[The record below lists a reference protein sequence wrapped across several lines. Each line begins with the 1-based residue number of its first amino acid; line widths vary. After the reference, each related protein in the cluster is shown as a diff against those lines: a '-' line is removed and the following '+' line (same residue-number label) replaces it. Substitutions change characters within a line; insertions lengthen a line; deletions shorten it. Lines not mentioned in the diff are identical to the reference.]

1 MKNKFTLLSLSLFSV
16 GTLLAQRPSNV
27 QTSTLKDNTI
37 SFVENT
43 NAKTEVNTKIGGSI
57 LWQSDFS
64 DSTIWTKNNIGAQG
78 SWRFGNYPTNFSN
91 YIGTY
96 ASSGLTQPL
105 AYFDGIQYLL
115 AGSVGIQNSAIES
128 ATIDMSASSVITVT
142 FNQVYRRFNH
152 DAVYIE
158 VSIDNGATW
167 TLQEQVNLDAV
178 SNGATLKNT
187 VTVDFLVGAGVTQGK
202 VRLRWESLTADNQY
216 GSGYGWAIDNFKVLE
231 GYGSNLKLVEAFT
244 TYGTSGL
251 NASKIPVD
259 QVAGSTPIE
268 FGGRIK
274 NTGYQTQPTSMT
286 VTTTSYN
293 GTSTAAD
300 IAAFVTDTFDI
311 SGASAYTIPTTPG
324 VYNFNVAVHSDS
336 TLNAVSDDS
345 AVLPFEV
352 SNTIFAC
359 DAYTNSASING
370 TFSQWSSPSGDPG
383 IGNLFEITAN
393 KPLGAIQIGIG
404 TVSSSSQ
411 ATYIGRLVKG
421 VLYKFNTGTDDFDY
435 IDETTE
441 HEIVAADFG
450 NIVKCTFSNLPTL
463 QAGGLYLAVAVTYD
477 ASPVPIAFSGF
488 NIAGNTMGV
497 NGSSFVT
504 LASDGN
510 TVKAP
515 VVRLDFTDYTGLNEI
530 TLASDVNV
538 APNPFSDVT
547 TINFNLKSN
556 TEVSVVVTDIAGRV
570 VYTTTANQM
579 ATGQQAITIDG
590 SAFQAGVYNY
600 TLKVGNEVITKRVVK
615 K

>member
-1 MKNKFTLLSLSLFSV
+1 MKNKFTLLSLSLLSASS
-16 GTLLAQRPSNV
+16 LLAQRPSNL
-27 QTSTLKDNTI
+27 QSATLKDNGI
-37 SFVENT
+37 SLVENA
-43 NAKTEVNTKIGGSI
+43 NIKPEVNTKIGGAI
-57 LWQSDFS
+57 IWQSDFS
-64 DSTIWTKNNIGAQG
+64 DTTIWAKNNIGAQG
-78 SWRFGNYPTNFSN
+78 SWRFGNYPANFSS
-91 YIGTY
+91 YIGSY

-115 AGSVGIQNSAIES
+115 AGPVGAQNSAIES

-158 VSIDNGATW
+158 VSTDNGATW
-167 TLQEQVNLDAV
+167 SLQEQVNLDAV

-202 VRLRWESLTADNQY
+202 VRLRWESLTVDNNY

-231 GYGSNLKLVEAFT
+231 GYGSNLKLVESFA

-251 NASKIPVD
+251 NASKIPTH
-259 QVAGSTPIE
+259 QVAGSTPIT

-274 NTGYQTQPTSMT
+274 NTGYQTQPTSLT
-286 VTTTSYN
+286 VTTTAYN
-293 GTSTAAD
+293 GTSTASD
-300 IAAFVTDTFDI
+300 VAAFVTDTFAI
-311 SGASAYTIPTTPG
+311 TGAGAYAIPATSG

-336 TLNAVSDDS
+336 TLNAVTDDV

-352 SNTIFAC
+352 TSNVFAC

-370 TFSQWSSPSGDPG
+370 TFAQWSSPSGDPA
-383 IGNLFEITAN
+383 IGNLFEITTA
-393 KPLGAIQIGIG
+393 KPLGAIQMGIG
-404 TVSSSSQ
+404 TVPTASQ

-421 VLYKFNTGTDDFDY
+421 VLYKYNTGTDDFDY
-435 IDETTE
+435 IDETVE

-450 NIVKCTFSNLPTL
+450 NIVKCTFNNLPTL
-463 QAGGLYLAVAVTYD
+463 QAGGLYLAVAATYD
-477 ASPVPIAFSGF
+477 GSPVPFAFSGF
-488 NIAGNTMGV
+488 NIAGNTMGL
-497 NGSSFVT
+497 NGTSFVT

-538 APNPFSDVT
+538 APNPFADVT
-547 TINFNLKSN
+547 TINFNLKADA
-556 TEVSVVVTDIAGRV
+556 EVSVVVTDIAGRV
-570 VYTTTANQM
+570 VYTTTANQLT
-579 ATGQQAITIDG
+579 TGQQAITVDG
-590 SAFQAGVYNY
+590 SSFQAGVYNY
-600 TLKVGNEVITKRVVK
+600 TLKVGNEVITTRVVK